1 MSNTP
6 IQVTTDLSKVLEQIN
21 QKLDTVQ
28 KEVTDFRTETKVA
41 LESIKG
47 DINVLKGEV
56 SNIKEDVKEV
66 KGSQK
71 AQIWTLIGIL
81 GTAVVGT
88 VIRFVITAM
97 PSNP

>member
-28 KEVTDFRTETKVA
+28 KEVTDFRTETKIA
-41 LESIKG
+41 FESIKG
-47 DINVLKGEV
+47 NINVLKGEV

-81 GTAVVGT
+81 GTP
-88 VIRFVITAM
+88 VIRVFNCHACEIAFFY
-97 PSNP
+97 